1 MAFPNVS
8 RSVAHLQQAPM
19 GGRAAP
25 ASQARTGRPH
35 AVSAATAPQ
44 ARTGRSRAIATAMM
58 IGLVMPIY
66 VRLPFESPLI
76 TVMRGVLLAL
86 FVPALL
92 VLIRGV
98 GTGQRQLRASDLFVA
113 LTCVWVWMS
122 FAVNSGV
129 GVSAVSGSLIVLEF
143 SGGYLVVR
151 AYFSSRSDVQ
161 QFVTSFG
168 KAVIFLV
175 CVALF
180 DHLNGRN
187 LFNDTVASLF
197 GLVNYPSSLRNG
209 LLRATATLE
218 HPILFGTLCT
228 FAYIV
233 FYYGKLTG
241 LGRTLFMALSAFGC
255 VLAMSS
261 APLLALF
268 LGTCLIL
275 YDRILQSYRWRWK
288 VFLGI
293 GALMFGLLFLI
304 KSDPF
309 ATLIRNFTIDPQT
322 GFYRLMIW
330 DYAGHEVLQNPY
342 FGVNRREWA
351 KGTPLDGSID
361 TIWLA
366 FALAY
371 GIPASI
377 LLALSLLTS
386 MRQKGTLAPD
396 RYLDPYLLRMRR
408 GLSITISLAIFIGFT
423 VHFWGVMLTFL
434 GILAG
439 LRTTIEESL
448 TRQSNSLRRRQRQ
461 PQVQDRTRPPH
472 PSHAVRM

>member
-1 MAFPNVS
+1 V
-8 RSVAHLQQAPM
+8 
-19 GGRAAP
+19 AAP
-25 ASQARTGRPH
+25 QGRTGRTH
-35 AVSAATAPQ
+35 AISTAL
-44 ARTGRSRAIATAMM
+44 AV
-58 IGLVMPIY
+58 GLVTPIY
-66 VRLPFESPLI
+66 VRLPFDSPLI
-76 TVMRGVLLAL
+76 TVMRGVLLVF

-98 GTGQRQLRASDLFVA
+98 GTGQRQLRASDLFVV

-122 FAVNSGV
+122 FAVNSGI
-129 GVSAVSGSLIVLEF
+129 GVSAVSGSLLVLEF
-143 SGGYLVVR
+143 SGGYLIMR
-151 AYFSSRSDVQ
+151 AYFTSRADTQ
-161 QFVTSFG
+161 QFVRSLG
-168 KAVIFLV
+168 KALLFLV
-175 CVALF
+175 CVAVF
-180 DHLNGRN
+180 DHLNRRN

-228 FAYIV
+228 FSYII
-233 FYYGKLTG
+233 FFFGKQTG
-241 LGRTLFMALSAFGC
+241 LQRTLFMALGAFGC

-268 LGTCLIL
+268 LGTGLIL
-275 YDRILQSYRWRWK
+275 YDRLLQSYRWRWK
-288 VFLGI
+288 VFIGS
-293 GALMFGLLFLI
+293 GALLFGLLLLV

-330 DYAGHEVLQNPY
+330 DYAGHEVMQNPY
-342 FGVNRREWA
+342 FGINRREWA

-386 MRQKGTLAPD
+386 MRGKGRLAPD

-448 TRQSNSLRRRQRQ
+448 TRQSNSLMRRRAQAKPPERS
-461 PQVQDRTRPPH
+461 RPPYQTR
-472 PSHAVRM
+472 SMRM